1 MAENNENNE
10 VTLSNNTVENGD
22 IAGRDVN
29 KPTINIGRMSFGGK
43 SQLQILYDRLEEEKK
58 STKGIAEMIE
68 ELQHFKSYAKDEEVI
83 GLEKKLEN
91 GNRLKYLNFAERSKE
106 KFSMKLLKNEHSET
120 AQEIYAFLLAKVY
133 RRFEDH
139 IYPRLSEGHSEDF
152 INQLVDEFIINPME
166 DLLGE
171 NLLRLY
177 EDEISGMIYFL
188 MGNCHIK
195 WN

>member
-1 MAENNENNE
+1 MAEKENTNK
-10 VTLSNNTVENGD
+10 VSQSNNKVDNGD
-22 IAGRDVN
+22 IAGRDVI
-29 KPTINIGRMSFGGK
+29 KPTINIGRVSFGGK
-43 SQLQILYDRLEEEKK
+43 TQLQLLYEKFEEEKK
-58 STKGIAEMIE
+58 DSKGIVEMVE
-68 ELQHFKSYAKDEEVI
+68 ELQHFRAYANDEEII

-91 GNRLKYLNFAERSKE
+91 GNRINYLNFAERSKE
-106 KFSMKLLKNEHSET
+106 KFTKKLLKNEHSET

-139 IYPRLSEGHSEDF
+139 IYPKLSEGHSEDF
-152 INQLVDEFIINPME
+152 INQLVDQFIINPME
-166 DLLGE
+166 DLLG
-171 NLLRLY
+171 NNVLRLY